1 MIIQPNPSFP
11 LLASDQ
17 AEVIQ
22 IFLELMQERSGPAH
36 GPEVKKV
43 TGPLA
48 SRNKSLD
55 SKPPHELFDYE

>member
-1 MIIQPNPSFP
+1 MIIQPNSSFP

-22 IFLELMQERSGPAH
+22 IFLELMQERGGPAH
-36 GPEVKKV
+36 GPEVRRV
-43 TGPLA
+43 TRPLA
-48 SRNKSLD
+48 SPNQSLD